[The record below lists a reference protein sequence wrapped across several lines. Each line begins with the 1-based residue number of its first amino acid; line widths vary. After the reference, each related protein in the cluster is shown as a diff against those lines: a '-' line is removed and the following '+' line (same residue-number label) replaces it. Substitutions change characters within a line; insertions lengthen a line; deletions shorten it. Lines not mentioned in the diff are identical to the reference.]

1 MGYSKP
7 YKMYDAN
14 FKTQGFK
21 INYLKCI
28 TINEASFTG
37 GLYCLGKPLSGE
49 LTPYL
54 GELT

>member
-1 MGYSKP
+1 
-7 YKMYDAN
+7 MYGAN

-49 LTPYL
+49 LTPY
-54 GELT
+54 